1 MESKEEPGGGDE
13 VKKNTNEPK
22 FTRMKMKN
30 DGLSVSL
37 SAREKI
43 KI

>member
-1 MESKEEPGGGDE
+1 MLWSQRKNLGGGGE

-43 KI
+43 